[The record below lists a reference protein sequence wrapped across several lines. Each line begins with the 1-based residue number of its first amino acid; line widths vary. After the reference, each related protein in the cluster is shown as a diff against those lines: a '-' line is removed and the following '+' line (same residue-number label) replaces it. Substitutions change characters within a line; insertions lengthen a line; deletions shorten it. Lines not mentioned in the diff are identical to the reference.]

1 MLRNRDNSSKGLDR
15 ILSPLG
21 RYLDH
26 HPAIIRPRS
35 LRECRPPIPPAM
47 PIIST
52 FCDWSRR

>member
-26 HPAIIRPRS
+26 HPAIIRLRS
-35 LRECRPPIPPAM
+35 VNADRRSRPP
-47 PIIST
+47 
-52 FCDWSRR
+52 RQ